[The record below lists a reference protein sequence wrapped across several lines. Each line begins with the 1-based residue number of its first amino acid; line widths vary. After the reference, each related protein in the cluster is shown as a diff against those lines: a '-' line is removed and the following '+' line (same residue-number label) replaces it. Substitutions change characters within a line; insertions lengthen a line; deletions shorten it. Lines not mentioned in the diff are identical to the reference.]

1 MYVCVCVL
9 CVCLLCVSVSVSVCV
24 RVCVCG
30 ASDRKQKQQP
40 RADSLTAP
48 PSRHNQSRGTQRP
61 KAAVAAEKDWA
72 PQPPPSLT
80 RGTGGAPASE
90 SSRGG
95 PCGLF
100 PSRPRT
106 CWGTSGTMSRRRCF
120 AFRRRVFLSSV
131 ACLPVYMFG
140 LLFDCLLACVLGR
153 RWLGWLVDRMFEDA
167 CHGGPNPPLQQHI
180 QTVSQAVSPSTATAA
195 TITSQRQ
202 QQQRQ
207 QQQEEEWRRQGGQGS
222 RSSPRLAKP
231 AQRQPQPSP
240 AMDRP
245 FPLLLSPLGGGRGG
259 RNVPSGS
266 DHFSAFALSSPASSP
281 TGIEMHSPASPTPT
295 LASLE
300 AAIAIDERGKEEEEA
315 GEAAPAQAKDAA
327 EHLKGQILPVEGT
340 QKAPPV
346 QQGGAQLK

>member
-1 MYVCVCVL
+1 
-9 CVCLLCVSVSVSVCV
+9 
-24 RVCVCG
+24 
-30 ASDRKQKQQP
+30 
-40 RADSLTAP
+40 
-48 PSRHNQSRGTQRP
+48 
-61 KAAVAAEKDWA
+61 
-72 PQPPPSLT
+72 
-80 RGTGGAPASE
+80 
-90 SSRGG
+90 
-95 PCGLF
+95 
-100 PSRPRT
+100 
-106 CWGTSGTMSRRRCF
+106 
-120 AFRRRVFLSSV
+120 
-131 ACLPVYMFG
+131 MFG

-222 RSSPRLAKP
+222 RSSPPGLQSQRSGSLNP
-231 AQRQPQPSP
+231 ARRWT
-240 AMDRP
+240 DL